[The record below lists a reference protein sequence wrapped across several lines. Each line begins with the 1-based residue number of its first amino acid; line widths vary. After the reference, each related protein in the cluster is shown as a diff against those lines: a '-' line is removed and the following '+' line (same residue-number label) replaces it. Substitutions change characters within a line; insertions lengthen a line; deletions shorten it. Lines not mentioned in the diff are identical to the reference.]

1 MEKAKKSEDS
11 LMKVIIKLFKNSRRV
26 IFLTLL
32 VIVASV
38 VMTLFPPL
46 VLEQIVNRLTDGQ
59 DVAAAVTFGYLWML
73 AVSGILESLQNVM
86 LTIMGQKLTHS
97 VRSEM
102 CRKLS
107 RLQAGYFTRV
117 ESGKIVSRFVNDVDA
132 VDSLFSNGI
141 VGMFA
146 NACKVIGILFV
157 IFYKSVGLGI
167 LILCIVPF
175 LFGMTRY
182 IQKRMLKAQ
191 MANRAAIGKVNNHV
205 PETIRNMRSIRSLTI
220 QKYMEEKYDTY
231 IEESYRALEK
241 TNFYNAIYSPI
252 VVYLSSCV
260 IAVMMVCSSTGTAM
274 QQFFGITVGSAVA
287 IIAYVSKVFGPI
299 ESIGMEIQNVQTA
312 IAGIRRIDEFL
323 EEKEASF
330 PEEAYPEGI
339 EVKFENVSFSY
350 DEEHPVLKNLSFTVQ
365 EGENITLAGR
375 TGAGKSTIFRLL
387 LGLYEP
393 NQGKVTIG
401 GVEADRIPGKL
412 RRSFIG
418 YVEQQFRPVMGTVAE
433 QITLFDETIS
443 RAEVEDVIKLV
454 GLQEKVQLLPKG
466 YDTLMERADFSQG
479 ELQLLSI
486 ARAVVAKP
494 QIMLLDEIT
503 ANLDS
508 VTEKRVLDVLRRAS
522 DGRTVI
528 SISHRIHE
536 KLQQGRLI
544 HIGE

>member
-1 MEKAKKSEDS
+1 M
-11 LMKVIIKLFKNSRRV
+11 
-26 IFLTLL
+26 
-32 VIVASV
+32 
-38 VMTLFPPL
+38 
-46 VLEQIVNRLTDGQ
+46 
-59 DVAAAVTFGYLWML
+59 
-73 AVSGILESLQNVM
+73 
-86 LTIMGQKLTHS
+86 
-97 VRSEM
+97 
-102 CRKLS
+102 
-107 RLQAGYFTRV
+107 
-117 ESGKIVSRFVNDVDA
+117 
-132 VDSLFSNGI
+132 
-141 VGMFA
+141 
-146 NACKVIGILFV
+146 
-157 IFYKSVGLGI
+157 
-167 LILCIVPF
+167 
-175 LFGMTRY
+175 
-182 IQKRMLKAQ
+182 
-191 MANRAAIGKVNNHV
+191 NNHV

-443 RAEVEDVIKLV
+443 RSEVEDVIKLV